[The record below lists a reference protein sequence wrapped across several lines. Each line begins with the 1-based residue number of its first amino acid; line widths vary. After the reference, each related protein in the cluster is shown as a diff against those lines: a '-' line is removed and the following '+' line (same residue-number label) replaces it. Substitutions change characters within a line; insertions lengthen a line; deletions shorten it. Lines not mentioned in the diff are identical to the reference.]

1 MAQLEIRGLS
11 RSYGGIIPALVD
23 VDLSIDSGEMVAL
36 LGPSGSGKSTLLN
49 LIAGF
54 EYPDR
59 GSVAVDG
66 RVVNA
71 RDAVDYRRN
80 VIGVLFQHYHLLET
94 LTACQNIELA
104 MFPTHAEPM
113 QRYRRARDL
122 LQQVG
127 LAARADQIAN
137 RLSGGERQR
146 VAFCR
151 SIVNQPRLLLAD
163 EPTGSLDTASKLELL
178 QLLRRWMDADR
189 RTLVVATH
197 DADVA
202 SACSRVVRL
211 RDGRLEAA

>member
-36 LGPSGSGKSTLLN
+36 LGPSGSGKSTLLS

-178 QLLRRWMDADR
+178 QLLRRWMDAER